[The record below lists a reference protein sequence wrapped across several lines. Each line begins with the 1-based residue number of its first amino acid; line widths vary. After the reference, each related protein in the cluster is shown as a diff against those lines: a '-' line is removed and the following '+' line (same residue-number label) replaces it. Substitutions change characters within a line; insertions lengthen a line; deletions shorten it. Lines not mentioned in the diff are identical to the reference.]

1 MESLDQWFPNLK
13 HVKSPNYHKISEHIE
28 HEWID
33 VQEAISNDDGFDS
46 DATDEQKELDI
57 LIQIIRKSIEE
68 KDRKSIIVFAESK
81 KIIDKICEALKEV
94 EIKSLPYTSDI
105 PVQGRALTLMLFQ
118 SQQLPVLVS
127 NNVASRGLDTSN
139 V

>member
-33 VQEAISNDDGFDS
+33 VQAAIENDDRE
-46 DATDEQKELDI
+46 ATDEQKELDI
-57 LIQIIRKSIEE
+57 LIRIIRRSIEE

-81 KIIDKICEALKEV
+81 KIIDKVCEALKEV